1 MPRKIGDVPAEVDEV
16 AAALLEL
23 LHKEG
28 LTRAKLSRSPALL
41 ALTAKRL
48 PEGSPAERARVVEDM
63 VRTHVNSIRNLRDR
77 VLLTAGLNLD
87 QQGDTSFENRI
98 NVACDTTI
106 GKESQHFLKPE
117 SAQGRFRY
125 VLTVDLALRLLGG
138 APTYAV
144 PRPPSDDLDLAIRLQ
159 RSHDQDSAVRVLKRV
174 ATGSDDQRD
183 RRDAWRL
190 LATMAYESGEYDGAE
205 TAFEMALRNVDDLH
219 RGGKL
224 AMAIDRYARRLTEE
238 EDYERALAIVGKAL
252 GVFLEG
258 RWLWRRYGCVK
269 WYAGELLDAYAA
281 LTVALD
287 LGYQASRV
295 FHARGQVLAEL
306 GRYDDAIEEL
316 TEALRIPRSQ
326 QSKAQAQR
334 ARAFAMGMSGPL
346 EPALQE
352 FRDAEEVMPYSGWLH
367 YQRGLCL
374 AQHGKNSQAIESLQL
389 ALGPLTSSL
398 NRPKRDNAERLLA
411 ELRV

>member
-23 LHKEG
+23 SHKEG

-190 LATMAYESGEYDGAE
+190 LATSTTCTGA
-205 TAFEMALRNVDDLH
+205 
-219 RGGKL
+219 
-224 AMAIDRYARRLTEE
+224 
-238 EDYERALAIVGKAL
+238 
-252 GVFLEG
+252 
-258 RWLWRRYGCVK
+258 
-269 WYAGELLDAYAA
+269 
-281 LTVALD
+281 
-287 LGYQASRV
+287 AS
-295 FHARGQVLAEL
+295 
-306 GRYDDAIEEL
+306 
-316 TEALRIPRSQ
+316 
-326 QSKAQAQR
+326 
-334 ARAFAMGMSGPL
+334 
-346 EPALQE
+346 
-352 FRDAEEVMPYSGWLH
+352 
-367 YQRGLCL
+367 
-374 AQHGKNSQAIESLQL
+374 
-389 ALGPLTSSL
+389 
-398 NRPKRDNAERLLA
+398 
-411 ELRV
+411 